1 MNKRIDTLKTSIR
14 PVRERLIGH
23 PVYRSIQDPAA
34 LRIFMEH
41 HVYAVWDFMSLLK
54 ALQQSL
60 TCVTSPWVPVGS
72 ANTRYLINE
81 IVVGEESDVDERGLR
96 TSHFELY
103 LRAMEQAGADTGLI
117 AGMVEA
123 LKAGRGRAR
132 ARPILEAEAL
142 WSGRAGMA
150 EVLSTAETP
159 DEWELSGAVRDF
171 LDFTFSTIATGEVH
185 RIAAVFTFG
194 REDLIPDMFVRIVED
209 LSGQGSAAGSKGS
222 FGIFTYYLERHIEVD
237 GDHHSHLAM
246 AMLEELCGEDD
257 RKWEEAARSAG
268 AALEARIRLW
278 DGVVER
284 IDGYNNT
291 YCAGCGCGGGIS
303 GGETREE
310 GDADR
315 RYRG

>member
-1 MNKRIDTLKTSIR
+1 MSKRIEALKATIL

-23 PVYRSIQDPAA
+23 PVYRSIHDPAA

-60 TCVTSPWVPVGS
+60 TCVATPWIPVGS

-81 IVVGEESDVDERGLR
+81 IVIGEESDVDERGLR

-103 LRAMEQAGADTGLI
+103 LRAMEQAGADTGPV

-123 LKAGRGRAR
+123 LKAGKTV
-132 ARPILEAEAL
+132 
-142 WSGRAGMA
+142 A
-150 EVLSTAETP
+150 EVLPVDGLTGNAADDQAP
-159 DEWELSGAVRDF
+159 RGPIRDF
-171 LDFTFSTIATGEVH
+171 LDFTFGTIATGEVH

-194 REDLIPDMFVRIVED
+194 REDLIPDMFIRIVQD
-209 LSGQGSAAGSKGS
+209 IYAQGSPVGIEGS

-237 GDHHSHLAM
+237 GAHHSHLAM

-257 RKWEEAARSAG
+257 RKWEAAARSAG

-284 IDGYNNT
+284 I
-291 YCAGCGCGGGIS
+291 
-303 GGETREE
+303 GERTRE
-310 GDADR
+310 
-315 RYRG
+315 